1 MLVLKGRNNGLENQ
15 YFLVNKSLLVGRSR
29 KCDLTLAD
37 GRTSRQ
43 QARFLRVQIRIYGLK
58 ISTL

>member
-1 MLVLKGRNNGLENQ
+1 MDWKTNT
-15 YFLVNKSLLVGRSR
+15 LVNKSLLVGRSR

-43 QARFLRVQIRIYGLK
+43 QARFFTGPDQDLWVEDLNSLK
-58 ISTL
+58 WNTV